1 MAEDKKGIPQLEFK
15 QSRTKELDFEIN
27 SFEELVLRRS
37 LGEYRL
43 FRPYRLGFY
52 AILYFEEGPGRH
64 YVDFK
69 QYEYQ
74 AGTLFFL
81 AKNQVH
87 AFDRQ
92 ENLPVRVITFTEQF
106 LERTQLHTSSRMTF
120 QLFHDPF
127 ASPKLDLGLEQMAVV
142 RQILRA
148 IWTEFHGPVDNRTE
162 TILQSYLRILLLQ
175 AGRIKQDQR
184 LQNTASTLYAQ
195 EFQGLQRLIEEYIL
209 QKHQVAFYAEA
220 LKMSTKTLNRITQ
233 SVVQQSAKAY
243 LTEQLT
249 LEIKR
254 LLVHTDRSIKEI
266 AYEAGFELP
275 TNFVKF
281 FKKQTDTTPAG
292 FRKQYLG

>member
-1 MAEDKKGIPQLEFK
+1 MAGKKQIPKLDFRSIGSK
-15 QSRTKELDFEIN
+15 KLDFEIN

-52 AILYFEEGPGRH
+52 AILYFEEGPGKH

-87 AFDRQ
+87 AFDRK
-92 ENLPVRVITFTEQF
+92 EHLPVRVITFTEQF
-106 LERTQLHTSSRMTF
+106 LERTQLHTSSRLTF
-120 QLFHDPF
+120 QLFHDPY
-127 ASPKLDLGLEQMAVV
+127 ASPKLDLELEQMAII

-148 IWTEFHGPVDNRTE
+148 IWTEYHGPADGRTE

-175 AGRIKQDQR
+175 AERIKQDRQEDGS
-184 LQNTASTLYAQ
+184 TSTLYAQ
-195 EFQGLQRLIEEYIL
+195 EFRRLQRLIEQSLL
-209 QKHQVAFYAEA
+209 QEHQVQFYADT
-220 LKMSTKTLNRITQ
+220 LQMSTKKLNRITQ
-233 SVVQQSAKAY
+233 AVVHQSAKAY
-243 LTEQLT
+243 LTDQLI

-254 LLVHTDRSIKEI
+254 LLVHTDQSIKEI
-266 AYEAGFELP
+266 AYRAGFELP

-281 FKKQTDTTPAG
+281 FKKQTDLTPVE